1 MNVNFSLKEM
11 SRWRN
16 KKLSGNSSTFPAFSD
31 KQQLEVII
39 HIVFFLLFVAGAICL
54 IRFFCNSFLIV
65 FTSTKLCASH
75 QKIKKSLVLCFK
87 MFSNCQKILL
97 FLVFSLLQGPLS
109 GSGDSVIVINKKQ
122 SF

>member
-1 MNVNFSLKEM
+1 MGILQLFQL
-11 SRWRN
+11 
-16 KKLSGNSSTFPAFSD
+16 LSD

-65 FTSTKLCASH
+65 FTSIKLCASH
-75 QKIKKSLVLCFK
+75 QKIKKKSLVLCFK
-87 MFSNCQKILL
+87 MFSNGQKILL